1 MNTFPKSLE
10 EAVAQA
16 QKATKAAIDD
26 GYTRVQIELIIPE
39 IALQAQALAREFTSI
54 FSEDDSGLKVMF
66 PDTGAAAL
74 ARRDWGDVPFQVT
87 DLGSRFTPIETLIN
101 SEDRVFLLVSPS
113 AVEVE
118 RVEKLCNLAGDRPVV
133 LLIPQLE
140 DISIVGIGYA
150 ARQMRER
157 FISTL
162 YSCYYL
168 RPLEEA
174 AVFRCH
180 PSAWQIWLEKEED
193 YEFATE
199 LSSQPIGEDL
209 DRLLLKLTQG
219 SQDDSNTP
227 QPNKRGIF
235 SNLQRFLRALSQ

>member
-16 QKATKAAIDD
+16 QEATKAAIAD
-26 GYTRVQIELIIPE
+26 GYTRVQIDLIIPE
-39 IALQAQALAREFTSI
+39 IALKAQVLAREFASI
-54 FSEDDSGLKVMF
+54 FSEYGSGLKVIF
-66 PDTGAAAL
+66 ADTGAAAL
-74 ARRDWGDVPFQVT
+74 ARRDWGEIPFQVT
-87 DLGSRFTPIETLIN
+87 DLGGRFTSVETLIT
-101 SEDRVFLLVSPS
+101 SEDQIFLIVSPS
-113 AVEVE
+113 AVEVNQ
-118 RVEKLCNLAGDRPVV
+118 VEKLCNLAGDRPVV

-140 DISIVGIGYA
+140 DVSVVGIGYA

-157 FISTL
+157 FITTL

-168 RPLEEA
+168 RPLEGA

-180 PSAWQIWLEKEED
+180 PSAWQVWLEKEED

-199 LSSQPIGEDL
+199 VSSKPIGEDL

-219 SQDDSNTP
+219 TQDDSNTP
-227 QPNKRGIF
+227 RQNKRGF
-235 SNLQRFLRALSQ
+235 LSNLQRFLKALSQ